1 MTITS
6 MEPVTTAGKRRIAKP
21 LGVSV
26 ICLFDGIVIGLF
38 PLILLIVLDRD
49 PKLEI
54 SLLNYALTAIV
65 DIAVVAA
72 ALGAF
77 RGENAGR
84 VALLSAVTFHSLLV
98 ILNSVALLSGD
109 DARRTATVAIGNVT
123 RGLFWIGIN
132 WWYFN
137 RKEVLAYYRQ
147 NRSGS

>member
-1 MTITS
+1 
-6 MEPVTTAGKRRIAKP
+6 MEPVTTPSKRRIAKP

-26 ICLFDGIVIGLF
+26 LCVFDGIVIGLF

-54 SLLNYALTAIV
+54 SLLNYALTAII

-77 RGENAGR
+77 MGENAGR
-84 VALLSAVTFHSLLV
+84 VALLWAVTLHSLLV
-98 ILNSVALLSGD
+98 ILNSIALLSGD
-109 DARRTATVAIGNVT
+109 DTQRLATGAIGNVT

-137 RKEVLAYYRQ
+137 RKGVVDYYKQ
-147 NRSGS
+147 NRSG